1 MILIKDSLV
10 DKIIL
15 VFCALAVFPLL
26 WLFLAL

>member
-1 MILIKDSLV
+1 MMLIKDTLV

-15 VFCALAVFPLL
+15 VFCAIAVFPLI